1 MRRHKNRWAG
11 MIYVAPALAFVA
23 LFVLWPLAHL
33 IWLSL
38 TAKSLMST
46 PDAPVAFVGFENYA
60 RAFGDKNFWRAM
72 TFTLTYTAYITP
84 ILLVLNLALALLV
97 SKNTPLRRVT
107 RTVVFLPVVIGL
119 ASSSLLWYWLFDQQ
133 VGLFNRLLVDVGIL
147 EEPLVW
153 FKKATS
159 GQFAVII
166 SVVWKVVGF
175 GMILMVAGIQAI
187 GHDVIEAAMID
198 GASAWKRVRRI
209 VIPLAMRSIVLATL
223 ISAIGSMLAFDQ
235 FYLMSGGGPR
245 GQTFTT
251 VYWIYQTSFV
261 RFELGYGAAQA
272 VLLMIVITSGTAL
285 QLWLTRKGQK

>member
-1 MRRHKNRWAG
+1 MRRHRNRWTG
-11 MIYVAPALAFVA
+11 MLYVAPALLFVA
-23 LFVLWPLAHL
+23 VFVLWPLGRL
-33 IWLSL
+33 IWLSF
-38 TAKSLMST
+38 TAKSLMSGPDT
-46 PDAPVAFVGFENYA
+46 PVDFVGLENYA

-72 TFTLTYTAYITP
+72 TFTLAYTAYITP

-97 SKNTPLRRVT
+97 SKNTPPRRAT

-133 VGLFNRLLVDVGIL
+133 VGPFNRLLVDMGIL
-147 EEPLVW
+147 EEPLVL
-153 FKKATS
+153 FKKATT

-175 GMILMVAGIQAI
+175 GMILMVADIQAI
-187 GHDVIEAAMID
+187 GDDVIAAAMID
-198 GASAWKRVRRI
+198 GASPWKRVRRI
-209 VIPLAMRSIVLATL
+209 IIPLAMRSIVLATL

-251 VYWIYQTSFV
+251 VYWIYQSSFV

-272 VLLMIVITSGTAL
+272 VLLMVVITSGTAV
-285 QLWLTRKGQK
+285 QLWLSRKGQK

>member
-1 MRRHKNRWAG
+1 MSRRRTRWTG
-11 MIYVAPALAFVA
+11 MVYVAPALIFVA
-23 LFVLWPLAHL
+23 VFVLWPLGHL
-33 IWLSL
+33 IWLSF
-38 TAKSLMST
+38 TAKSLMASPT
-46 PDAPVAFVGFENYA
+46 DPVAFIGFDNYT

-72 TFTLTYTAYITP
+72 RFTLTYTAYITP

-97 SKNTPLRRVT
+97 SNNTRMRRIT

-133 VGLFNRLLVDVGIL
+133 VGLFNALLVDLQIL
-147 EEPLVW
+147 DEPLVW
-153 FKKATS
+153 FKNATT

-166 SVVWKVVGF
+166 SVTWKVVGF
-175 GMILMVAGIQAI
+175 GMILMVAGIQAVSN
-187 GHDVIEAAMID
+187 DVIEAAMID
-198 GASAWKRVRRI
+198 GASVWMRVRRI

-251 VYWIYQTSFV
+251 VYWIYQSSFV

-272 VLLMIVITSGTAL
+272 VLLMLIITCGTAL
-285 QLWLTRKGQK
+285 QLWLTRKGHK

>member
-1 MRRHKNRWAG
+1 MSARKNRWTG
-11 MIYVAPALAFVA
+11 MVYVAPALAFVA
-23 LFVLWPLAHL
+23 VFVLWPLGHL

-38 TAKSLMST
+38 TAKSLMSGPDT
-46 PDAPVAFVGFENYA
+46 PVEFVGLANYT
-60 RAFGDKNFWRAM
+60 RAFADKNFWRAM

-133 VGLFNRLLVDVGIL
+133 VGLFNRLLVDFGIL
-147 EEPLVW
+147 SEPLVW
-153 FKKATS
+153 FKKANT
-159 GQFAVII
+159 GQLAVII

-175 GMILMVAGIQAI
+175 GMILMVAGIQAV
-187 GHDVIEAAMID
+187 GNDVIEAAMID
-198 GASAWKRVRRI
+198 GASPFKRVRRI
-209 VIPLAMRSIVLATL
+209 IIPLAMRSIVLATL

-251 VYWIYQTSFV
+251 VYWIYQSSFV

-272 VLLMIVITSGTAL
+272 VLLMLVITTGTAL
-285 QLWLTRKGQK
+285 QLWLSRGGQK

>member
-1 MRRHKNRWAG
+1 ML
-11 MIYVAPALAFVA
+11 YVAPALLFVA
-23 LFVLWPLAHL
+23 VFVLWPLGHL
-33 IWLSL
+33 IWLSF
-38 TAKSLMST
+38 TAKSLMSG
-46 PDAPVAFVGFENYA
+46 PDDPVAFVGFDNYA
-60 RAFGDKNFWRAM
+60 RAFADKNFWRAM

-97 SKNTPLRRVT
+97 SKNTPLRRLT

-133 VGLFNRLLVDVGIL
+133 VGLFNRLLVDVGL
-147 EEPLVW
+147 LSEPLVW
-153 FKKATS
+153 FKKATT

-175 GMILMVAGIQAI
+175 GMILMVAGIQAV
-187 GHDVIEAAMID
+187 GNDVIEAAMID
-198 GASAWKRVRRI
+198 GASPWKRVRRI
-209 VIPLAMRSIVLATL
+209 IIPLAMRSIVLATL

-251 VYWIYQTSFV
+251 VYWIYQSSFV

-272 VLLMIVITSGTAL
+272 VLLMIVITSGTAM
-285 QLWLTRKGQK
+285 QLWLSRKGQK